1 MKINKGL
8 LKQMIAEEMAKFST
22 MSEQEEEQGQGEAPP
37 SAGGVDAN
45 KALDMKLPQFVQSLQ
60 TNKQD
65 VLDAVLGG
73 LKDGGADDDKVKI
86 VPTTVPIKDL
96 KPTQSEV
103 VFSKS
108 IPFALQKPEVFMK
121 YLSSDGP
128 FKVGPAGNDAIITLN
143 GQFILDGHH
152 RWSSLYSINPDAS
165 MYTFDIQVPG
175 LAPLDA
181 LKLMQAS
188 IKAHS
193 GEVPSNKGGGVN
205 LFKIDTG
212 NLTKGVKN
220 SATPE
225 NLQKLIDLGFLKGA
239 QAVDEQEGSQLQQA
253 LRKLLKIYGTNI
265 ARMRANNAPVAGASS
280 REPMPQTDKPA
291 GSEVTA
297 GGDTPAALEPL
308 EKGQIDFKQPFRK
321 VAKAAQQESKKDM
334 LKRIVAEEIA
344 KMEIEA
350 VQKEGIFDFF
360 RKKKKEEPK
369 AEPEPK
375 APSEE
380 ELKAQAIQKIKDDIF
395 VPMGMTS
402 NVKYFNKYGFSGGH
416 MLRGAFTGNRMEF
429 GHYAADYV
437 ADELAG
443 KDGKKSKLANLA
455 DEDLELALA
464 TAIYNQNP
472 KAVNDKKR
480 NQEIVNTLAAAAE
493 AQYEYM
499 TRDSGGGSS
508 SSSSRKSE
516 FDKWQ
521 SGEGDNYNYMT
532 RMESLSKQKLAKV
545 VQEVLADMKK

>member
-22 MSEQEEEQGQGEAPP
+22 MSEQEEEQGQDEAGEAPP
-37 SAGGVDAN
+37 SAGGIDAN

-86 VPTTVPIKDL
+86 VPKAVPIKDL

-108 IPFALQKPEVFMK
+108 IPFALGKPEIFMN

-128 FKVGPAGNDAIITLN
+128 FKVGPPGNDAIVTLN
-143 GQFILDGHH
+143 GKFILDGHH

-188 IKAHS
+188 IKSYA
-193 GEVPSNKGGGVN
+193 GKVPSNKGGGVN

-212 NLTKGVKN
+212 NLTKGVRQ

-239 QAVDEQEGSQLQQA
+239 QAVDEQEGNQLQQA
-253 LRKLLKIYGTNI
+253 LRKLLKIYGKNI

-291 GSEVTA
+291 GSKVTA
-297 GGDTPAALEPL
+297 GGDTPAALQPL
-308 EKGQIDFKQPFRK
+308 EKGQIDFKQPF
-321 VAKAAQQESKKDM
+321 AKAAQQESKKDM
-334 LKRIVAEEIA
+334 LKRIVAEEMT

-350 VQKEGIFDFF
+350 IQNEGIFDFF

-380 ELKAQAIQKIKDDIF
+380 ELAKQKKEEQIKRIEDMIVLFGEDYKHIDYFKDRGGSRAQAFRSLKGKGMYG
-395 VPMGMTS
+395 VPGSYTAEDVYEYIYDMD
-402 NVKYFNKYGFSGGH
+402 KFE
-416 MLRGAFTGNRMEF
+416 ANRMDLKKLLAMAIQSSDRNPSEERVKAIMELLKR
-429 GHYAADYV
+429 AA
-437 ADELAG
+437 
-443 KDGKKSKLANLA
+443 
-455 DEDLELALA
+455 
-464 TAIYNQNP
+464 
-472 KAVNDKKR
+472 KR
-480 NQEIVNTLAAAAE
+480 E
-493 AQYEYM
+493 YEYM
-499 TRDSGGGSS
+499 TRDSGGGS

>member
-8 LKQMIAEEMAKFST
+8 LKKMIAEEMAKFST
-22 MSEQEEEQGQGEAPP
+22 MSEQEEEQGQDEAGEAPP
-37 SAGGVDAN
+37 SAGGIDAN

-86 VPTTVPIKDL
+86 VPKAVPIKDL

-108 IPFALQKPEVFMK
+108 IPFALGKPEIFMN

-128 FKVGPAGNDAIITLN
+128 FKVGPPGNDAIVTLN
-143 GQFILDGHH
+143 GKFILDGHH

-188 IKAHS
+188 IKSYA
-193 GEVPSNKGGGVN
+193 GKVPSNKGGGVN

-212 NLTKGVKN
+212 NLTKGVRQ

-239 QAVDEQEGSQLQQA
+239 QAVDEQEGNQLQQA
-253 LRKLLKIYGTNI
+253 LRKLLKIYGKNI

-291 GSEVTA
+291 GSKVTA
-297 GGDTPAALEPL
+297 GGDTPAALQPL
-308 EKGQIDFKQPFRK
+308 EKGQIDFKQPF
-321 VAKAAQQESKKDM
+321 AKAAQQESKKDM
-334 LKRIVAEEIA
+334 LKRIVAEEMT

-350 VQKEGIFDFF
+350 IQNEGIFDFF

-380 ELKAQAIQKIKDDIF
+380 ELAKQKKEEQIKRIEDMIVLFGEDYKHIDYFKDRGGSRAQAFRSLKGKGMYG
-395 VPMGMTS
+395 VPGSYTAEDVYEYIYDMD
-402 NVKYFNKYGFSGGH
+402 KFE
-416 MLRGAFTGNRMEF
+416 ANRMDLKKLLAMAIQSSDRNPSEERVKAIMELLKR
-429 GHYAADYV
+429 AA
-437 ADELAG
+437 
-443 KDGKKSKLANLA
+443 
-455 DEDLELALA
+455 
-464 TAIYNQNP
+464 
-472 KAVNDKKR
+472 KR
-480 NQEIVNTLAAAAE
+480 E
-493 AQYEYM
+493 YEYM
-499 TRDSGGGSS
+499 TRDSGGGS